1 MTDFYGFRVRVI
13 KMFISMFEFNKLLIG
28 KIQSL
33 HIEKVIEAD
42 CVTYS
47 HI

>member
-1 MTDFYGFRVRVI
+1 MTDFYGFRVRFI
-13 KMFISMFEFNKLLIG
+13 KMFISMFEFNKLIG

-33 HIEKVIEAD
+33 HIANVIEAD
-42 CVTYS
+42 CVTYN